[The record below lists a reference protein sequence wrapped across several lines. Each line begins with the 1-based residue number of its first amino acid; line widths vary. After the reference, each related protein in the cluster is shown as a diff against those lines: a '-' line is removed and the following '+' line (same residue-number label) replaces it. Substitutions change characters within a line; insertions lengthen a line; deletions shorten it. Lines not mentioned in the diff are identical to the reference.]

1 MQFQS
6 SHFAGRLRS
15 LNLRFWKNEN
25 TAFAEMEK
33 FFFLRV
39 RDFGRTDEDFFGG
52 RVILKN

>member
-6 SHFAGRLRS
+6 SYFAGRRRS
-15 LNLRFWKNEN
+15 LNLRFWKNET
-25 TAFAEMEK
+25 TASAETEK

-39 RDFGRTDEDFFGG
+39 RNFGRTDEDFFGG